1 MTYET
6 LKDIGGFMRK
16 ASEIRCNIDSKT
28 VELIKFNYD
37 VNSKEAAR
45 RFSLLPTEN
54 QFLLIWK
61 LVNRGLIEEAI
72 FVEATFQDLLDDDTF
87 EEAFPISQ
95 AKETFK
101 DLVEEI
107 GDDDGAYALC
117 AVIFL
122 HWFSSWS

>member
-1 MTYET
+1 
-6 LKDIGGFMRK
+6 MRK

-37 VNSKEAAR
+37 VNSKEAVR
-45 RFSLLPTEN
+45 LFSLLPSDK
-54 QFLLIWK
+54 QFLFIWK

-72 FVEATFQDLLDDDTF
+72 FVKASFRDLLDDDTF

-95 AKETFK
+95 AKEIFK
-101 DLVEEI
+101 DFAKEI
-107 GDDDGAYALC
+107 GGDDGAYALC

-122 HWFSSWS
+122 HWFEDWS